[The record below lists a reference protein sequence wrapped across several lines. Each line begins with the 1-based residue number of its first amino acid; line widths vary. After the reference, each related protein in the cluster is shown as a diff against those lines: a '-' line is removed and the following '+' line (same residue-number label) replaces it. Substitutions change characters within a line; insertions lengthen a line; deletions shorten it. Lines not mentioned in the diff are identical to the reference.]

1 MVAEICCSCI
11 VVVDVFF
18 VVVIGFVAVIVVVVV
33 VVVVVV
39 EHFLEI
45 LFLYFCRNFS
55 VSLLVVFPP
64 LRTSTS

>member
-11 VVVDVFF
+11 VVVDVFV

-33 VVVVVV
+33 VVVV

-45 LFLYFCRNFS
+45 LFLFFCRNFS